1 MVEKRRLSRIPIQGC
16 EQIISLRSQTMKL
29 LLLCI
34 LLTAGLTTGKKACM
48 ILTNIFLYFS
58 AVKKSEAF
66 LFYFLKWV
74 QFRVKLT
81 CVFGENRP
89 VIFSTLFSLSKC
101 TVAVVGSH
109 APGALLVQR
118 LYVCSWL
125 VPSWYQWTP
134 ALQSDSELNWCSETW
149 SYCSVLHETGY
160 RSPLNDFQ
168 RSEGRELVPTA
179 WNSARV
185 LLLPGLNLE
194 DCATRCSQSLDCR
207 YPSFNSTLKA

>member
-1 MVEKRRLSRIPIQGC
+1 MNRLSASDHKQWSCCFSLFSWLLDWPQVRKRVWFGLIFFS
-16 EQIISLRSQTMKL
+16 ISPKTSVSVFILFSKVITVKSKAY
-29 LLLCI
+29 LCVWRKH
-34 LLTAGLTTGKKACM
+34 TS
-48 ILTNIFLYFS
+48 YFQHNS
-58 AVKKSEAF
+58 
-66 LFYFLKWV
+66 
-74 QFRVKLT
+74 
-81 CVFGENRP
+81 
-89 VIFSTLFSLSKC
+89 LFSLSKC

-134 ALQSDSELNWCSETW
+134 ALQSEPELNWYSKTR

-185 LLLPGLNLE
+185 LLLPGQNLE

-207 YPSFNSTLKA
+207 YPSFKWTLKA